1 MSIKE
6 LPRLERNRMMQHQFA
21 ISEPDTLISRANN
34 YRVGTMHNSQVQQD
48 ARQSNQHLDES
59 VQYVEILIV
68 ELKQRME
75 PNSNYSSDEL
85 IKSILKRIEESTA
98 HEGKGKFT
106 YIIGNNGSGKSRVLG
121 GLSEA
126 LRGNEEQNLV
136 ACISSS
142 IHDRFRYGSHGN
154 VKYMGA
160 RNARNAVFIS
170 AIERDLSRYILQG
183 ILIDKALFKTLCKS
197 VGLDITF
204 SLSEKSVAYLQPDF
218 TEDLRDAKRLRDRAD
233 ELELLRARPLGI
245 LNRIAQGNGRFEQL
259 TPAQVPT
266 LIAYLDAN
274 IDIKLKIKN
283 ERGLTT
289 DFEGLS
295 TGEQNRLLMLSKI
308 MSVMEERTVFL
319 IDEPELSL
327 HLHWQMEFHQTL
339 LNVLSVLN
347 KFHVVIATHSPI
359 MISEGV
365 RADSDSDNIVAVL
378 DARID
383 GKIKNNWSG
392 NNNQITSCRFYSFLE
407 VASHEQL
414 VLRQFH
420 TSPYQTREV
429 SVEITDTVLS
439 YAEGATEKL
448 EAIAILQGLNAAL
461 GLSKEARCQIQ
472 AAIAFVRKGLAKSIK
487 EKIST

>member
-1 MSIKE
+1 
-6 LPRLERNRMMQHQFA
+6 
-21 ISEPDTLISRANN
+21 
-34 YRVGTMHNSQVQQD
+34 
-48 ARQSNQHLDES
+48 
-59 VQYVEILIV
+59 
-68 ELKQRME
+68 ME

-85 IKSILKRIEESTA
+85 IKSILKRIEESTT

-106 YIIGNNGSGKSRVLG
+106 YIIGNNGSGKSRILG

-126 LRGNEEQNLV
+126 LRDNEEQNLV

-142 IHDRFRYGSHGN
+142 IHDRFRYGSQGN

-183 ILIDKALFKTLCKS
+183 MLIDRALFKALCKA

-204 SLSEKSVAYLQPDF
+204 SLNEKSVAYLQPDF
-218 TEDLRDAKRLRDRAD
+218 AEDLRDAKRLRDRAS
-233 ELELLRARPLGI
+233 ELKLLKARPLGI
-245 LNRIAQGNGRFEQL
+245 LNRIAQGTGRFEQL
-259 TPAQVPT
+259 TSAQVPT
-266 LIAYLDAN
+266 LIAYLDSN

-283 ERGLTT
+283 EQGLTT

-295 TGEQNRLLMLSKI
+295 TGEQNRLLMFSKI
-308 MSVMEERTVFL
+308 MSAMEERTVFL

-339 LNVLSVLN
+339 MSTLSALN

-365 RADSDSDNIVAVL
+365 RVDSDPDNIVAAL
-378 DARID
+378 DTRTD
-383 GKIKNNWSG
+383 GKIKNNWS
-392 NNNQITSCRFYSFLE
+392 NNNQTTSCRFYSFLE

-414 VLRQFH
+414 VLRQFQ

-439 YAEGATEKL
+439 YAEGTTEKS
-448 EAIAILQGLNAAL
+448 EAIAILQALNAAL
-461 GLSKEARCQIQ
+461 GLSKEARQQILG
-472 AAIAFVRKGLAKSIK
+472 AIAFVRKGLTKSIR